1 MLSWFRVV
9 MLCQCKVWGSCEVVQ
24 RSEEEEEEKEQE
36 EEQEE
41 GEEEQEE
48 E

>member
-41 GEEEQEE
+41 A
-48 E
+48 